1 MEIMKNNLPH
11 LAAKV
16 RIDALKMIYAAQ
28 SGHPGSSFSSVDI
41 LVSLYFG
48 GFIKCDPKNPKWKER
63 DYFIMSKGHGAPAL
77 YAILGELG
85 FFEKEEFFK
94 LRQVDSLL
102 QGHPE
107 TYIPG
112 IEVASG
118 PLGQGVSVA
127 SGIAMGVKIDG
138 AENKVFSLHGD
149 GELQEGN
156 IWEGVMTAAKYH
168 LDNYVAIIDR
178 NGLQIDGP
186 TEEIMPMK
194 DIGEKF
200 RAFHWE
206 VMEMDGHN
214 FEDITT
220 TLKKAIEVTGKPVC
234 IVANTVKGKGVSFM
248 ENKVEWHGKAP
259 NDQEFAQAMTELE
272 TTFNETK

>member
-1 MEIMKNNLPH
+1 MKNNLPH
-11 LAAKV
+11 LSAKV
-16 RIDALKMIYAAQ
+16 RINALKMIYAAH
-28 SGHPGSSFSSVDI
+28 SGHPGSSFSCVDI
-41 LVSLYFG
+41 LVALYFG
-48 GFIKCDPKNPKWKER
+48 GFLKYDPKNPKWKER

-85 FFEKEEFFK
+85 FFSKDEFFT

-118 PLGQGVSVA
+118 PLGQGISVA
-127 SGIAMGVKIDG
+127 SGIALGVKIDN
-138 AENKVFSLHGD
+138 AQNKVFSLHGD

-156 IWEGVMTAAKYH
+156 IWEGVMTASKYH
-168 LDNYVAIIDR
+168 LDNYVAIIDK

-186 TEEIMPMK
+186 TDEIMPLG

-200 RAFHWE
+200 KAFDWE
-206 VMEMDGHN
+206 VMEMNGHN
-214 FEDITT
+214 FDDISA
-220 TLKKAIEVTGKPVC
+220 TLQKAIEVTGKPVC
-234 IVANTVKGKGVSFM
+234 IIAHTVKGKGVSFM
-248 ENKVEWHGKAP
+248 ENQVGWHGKAP
-259 NDQEFAQAMTELE
+259 NDEEFEKAMAELMATYE
-272 TTFNETK
+272 ATK